1 MSKLNRQQIKL
12 RARNKR
18 IRREKHERRSQP
30 EFSVPSPA
38 VLERVLR
45 SLESPIDEQ
54 DPRQQAQE
62 LAYQAMEA
70 ESLYE
75 GLECALLALS
85 LDPQCVDALT
95 LLAYAA
101 STSRHELIPA
111 LRKAVEAG
119 ERSLGRQF
127 FRQNRGHFWGIVE
140 TRPYMRARF
149 DLACALMQDGFLT
162 EAIAHFESLI
172 ELNPNDNQGVRDIL
186 MSCYLS
192 IQDLEGT
199 RRLLERYA
207 GDSGAVFAWSRVL
220 ERYLATDLDGAL
232 AALQDARAD
241 NPHVQAYLTGAKRL
255 PKDSPSYY
263 TPGEETEA
271 FYCAGCL
278 RKAWLKYPQAVS
290 WLRAAVSGP

>member
-1 MSKLNRQQIKL
+1 MSK
-12 RARNKR
+12 
-18 IRREKHERRSQP
+18 REAQSRFLFNSWPPTPRCA
-30 EFSVPSPA
+30 PSA
-38 VLERVLR
+38 VLSWRATAVATGAPTPAAPAAARRTGILARLR
-45 SLESPIDEQ
+45 
-54 DPRQQAQE
+54 
-62 LAYQAMEA
+62 
-70 ESLYE
+70 
-75 GLECALLALS
+75 
-85 LDPQCVDALT
+85 
-95 LLAYAA
+95 
-101 STSRHELIPA
+101 
-111 LRKAVEAG
+111 G

-149 DLACALMQDGFLT
+149 DLACALMQDALLT